1 MTSKISSYIKLIRSD
16 IRHRG
21 WLAALSF
28 TLFFLLMPV
37 YIMLYLST
45 YTENT
50 AKLIEY
56 FPGLLNG
63 NSQRFLAA
71 AIAGLAVLSALTG
84 FSYIH
89 SKEKSDF
96 VHSLPVK
103 RTVWF
108 GTTYVSGLLIVLIPY
123 VVCSILSMVVEAA
136 SKGMTFPL
144 AGRSAEAVL
153 GGILAFFVLYNASV
167 FAVMLTG
174 RTVTGLLVSL
184 AVIVYPFLILTLISA
199 LEYAFYNTFYS
210 MDETL
215 PMKLAEYLSPLGLFT
230 ALIPQS
236 SLGTLG
242 LAAPAAAL
250 VMSALFVAAAI
261 LIYRLYPSEAAGT
274 AMAFPITAPI
284 LKVLICIPSAL
295 FVSLMI
301 QDMMALSGNEWLPV
315 LSLLTAVIFCAV
327 IDFIYTMD
335 LRLLLKSWKS
345 SLLSIVGTLAVLCFF
360 QFDVIGYDTYIPDKD
375 DIESISFCP
384 DSFQNYFCYPE
395 SEYGADPASGYFAP
409 EDMTDTLYTLALS
422 GIDNLEKGLNTKNV
436 YDMDNIPDVML
447 SPTLAGKKDAG
458 EEFFSAVFRYRLS
471 DGRII
476 NRRYALGYSD
486 TADALSSLLE
496 SREYRKCLFPIF
508 EIDKDSVT
516 SITLSDIY
524 KTSDELKLDKEQK
537 KALLNAYETDVLSAS
552 ADTFIDGNPLGELQV
567 NFTNTVLKENGTV
580 TDDGMISYNIPGLSY
595 FGDGTSYV
603 PQLYIYPEYTNT
615 LELLKEYGYTM
626 HTEIVPD
633 DVASIILSP
642 SAASAEDK
650 RCDDLISRLSDTAV
664 IDYYNDSAYEMTI
677 TVTARE
683 DIELILSYMDHY
695 AGGILDDGSGYPD
708 YMEVQYKSGYTGDY
722 SLKI

>member
-21 WLAALSF
+21 WLAALSCI
-28 TLFFLLMPV
+28 LFFLLMPV
-37 YIMLYLST
+37 YIMLYLSA
-45 YTENT
+45 YTEN
-50 AKLIEY
+50 ASKLIEY

-136 SKGMTFPL
+136 SKGMTLPL

-360 QFDVIGYDTYIPDKD
+360 QFDLIGYDTYIPDKD

-516 SITLSDIY
+516 SISLSDIY

-537 KALLNAYETDVLSAS
+537 KALLNAYETDVLSVS
-552 ADTFIDGNPLGELQV
+552 ADTFINGNPLGELQV

-580 TDDGMISYNIPGLSY
+580 TDEGMISYNTSGLLY

-615 LELLKEYGYTM
+615 LNLLKEYGYTI
-626 HTEIVPD
+626 HTEIAPE

-642 SAASAEDK
+642 SAATVEDR

-664 IDYYNDSAYEMTI
+664 INYYDDSASEMAI
-677 TVTARE
+677 TVTARK
-683 DIELILSYMDHY
+683 DIELILSYMKHY
-695 AGGILDDGSGYPD
+695 AGGILDDGSEPD
-708 YMEVQYKSGYTGDY
+708 YMEVQYKSGYTCGY
-722 SLKI
+722 PLKI

>member
-184 AVIVYPFLILTLISA
+184 AVIVYPFLIFTLISA

-210 MDETL
+210 IDETL
-215 PMKLAEYLSPLGLFT
+215 PMKLAEYLSPLGLFST
-230 ALIPQS
+230 LIPQS

-250 VMSALFVAAAI
+250 VMSALLIAAAV

-360 QFDVIGYDTYIPDKD
+360 QFDLIGYDTYIPDKD

-516 SITLSDIY
+516 SISLSDIY

-537 KALLNAYETDVLSAS
+537 KALLNAYETDVLSVS
-552 ADTFIDGNPLGELQV
+552 ADTFINGNPLGELQV

-580 TDDGMISYNIPGLSY
+580 TDEGMISYNTSGLLY

-615 LELLKEYGYTM
+615 LNLLKEYGYTI
-626 HTEIVPD
+626 HTEIAPE

-642 SAASAEDK
+642 SAATVEDR

-664 IDYYNDSAYEMTI
+664 INYYDDSASEMAI
-677 TVTARE
+677 TVTARK
-683 DIELILSYMDHY
+683 DIELILSYMKHY
-695 AGGILDDGSGYPD
+695 AGGILDDGSEPD
-708 YMEVQYKSGYTGDY
+708 YMEVQYKSGYTCGY
-722 SLKI
+722 PLKI

>member
-21 WLAALSF
+21 WLAALSCI
-28 TLFFLLMPV
+28 LFFLLMPV
-37 YIMLYLST
+37 YIMLYLSA
-45 YTENT
+45 YTEN
-50 AKLIEY
+50 ASKLIEY

-123 VVCSILSMVVEAA
+123 VVCSILSMLVEAA
-136 SKGMTFPL
+136 SKGMTLPL

-409 EDMTDTLYTLALS
+409 EDMTDTLYALALT
-422 GIDNLEKGLNTKNV
+422 GIDNLEQGLNPKNV

-447 SPTLAGKKDAG
+447 SSSLADKKDAG
-458 EEFFSAVFRYRLS
+458 EDFFSAVFRYRLT

-476 NRRYALGYSD
+476 NRQYALRYSD
-486 TADALSSLLE
+486 TVDALRDLLE
-496 SREYRKCLFPIF
+496 SREYRKCLFPVF

-516 SITLSDIY
+516 SISLSDIY

-537 KALLNAYETDVLSAS
+537 KALLNAYETDVLSVS
-552 ADTFIDGNPLGELQV
+552 ADTFINGNPLGELQV

-580 TDDGMISYNIPGLSY
+580 TDEGMISYNTSGLLY

-615 LELLKEYGYTM
+615 LNLLKEYGYTI
-626 HTEIVPD
+626 HTEIAPE

-642 SAASAEDK
+642 SAATVEDR

-664 IDYYNDSAYEMTI
+664 INYYDDSASEMAI
-677 TVTARE
+677 TVTARK
-683 DIELILSYMDHY
+683 DIELILSYMKHY
-695 AGGILDDGSGYPD
+695 AGGILDDGSEPD
-708 YMEVQYKSGYTGDY
+708 YMEVQYKSGYTCGY
-722 SLKI
+722 PLKI

>member
-184 AVIVYPFLILTLISA
+184 AVIVYPFLIFTLISA

-210 MDETL
+210 IDETL
-215 PMKLAEYLSPLGLFT
+215 PMKLAEYLSPLGLFST
-230 ALIPQS
+230 LIPQS

-250 VMSALFVAAAI
+250 VMSALLIAAAV

-360 QFDVIGYDTYIPDKD
+360 QFDLIGYDTYIPDKD

-508 EIDKDSVT
+508 ELDKDSVT
-516 SITLSDIY
+516 SISLSDIY

-537 KALLNAYETDVLSAS
+537 KALLNAYETDVLSVS
-552 ADTFIDGNPLGELQV
+552 ADTFINGNPLGELQV

-580 TDDGMISYNIPGLSY
+580 TDEGMISYNTSGLLY

-615 LELLKEYGYTM
+615 LNLLKEYGYTI
-626 HTEIVPD
+626 HTEIAPE

-642 SAASAEDK
+642 SAATVEDR

-664 IDYYNDSAYEMTI
+664 INYYDDSASEMAI
-677 TVTARE
+677 TVTARK
-683 DIELILSYMDHY
+683 DIELILSYMKHY
-695 AGGILDDGSGYPD
+695 AGGILDDGSEPD
-708 YMEVQYKSGYTGDY
+708 YMEVQYKSGYTCGY
-722 SLKI
+722 PLKI